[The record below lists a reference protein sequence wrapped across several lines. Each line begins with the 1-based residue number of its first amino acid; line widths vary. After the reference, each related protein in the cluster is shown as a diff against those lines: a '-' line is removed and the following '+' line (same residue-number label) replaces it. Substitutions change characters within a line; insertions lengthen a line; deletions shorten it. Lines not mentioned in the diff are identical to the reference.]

1 MAVGTEVLIN
11 IELRFIDIS
20 IIFIFSSN
28 KIRRME
34 MKKKKY
40 KIYVITFLMKNVEEN
55 KYIVVLFMNGI
66 QWSHSAK
73 EDLEQLKDVLLLHA
87 K

>member
-1 MAVGTEVLIN
+1 MAVGTKVLIN

-34 MKKKKY
+34 MKKKNTK
-40 KIYVITFLMKNVEEN
+40 F
-55 KYIVVLFMNGI
+55 
-66 QWSHSAK
+66 S
-73 EDLEQLKDVLLLHA
+73 LLLFSW
-87 K
+87 KM